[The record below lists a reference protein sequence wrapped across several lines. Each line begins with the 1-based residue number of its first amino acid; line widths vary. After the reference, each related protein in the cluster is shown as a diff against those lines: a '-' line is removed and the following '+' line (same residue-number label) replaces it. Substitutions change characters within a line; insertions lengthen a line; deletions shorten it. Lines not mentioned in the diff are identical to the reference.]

1 MKTVIQS
8 DAERTAADE
17 IEGKEQPM
25 KKKNVSGGRVIARRD
40 PRKDWRLYLFLLVPL
55 IYIVIFKYVPMGG
68 LVIAFKEYKVR
79 KGIWGSDWA
88 GFENF
93 IKFFESYQFWRV
105 LKNTVILSV
114 YSLIVSFPF
123 PVMFALM
130 INSVRNEKFKKVT
143 QTIVNMPHFISTV
156 VMVGIVFAVFNS
168 RTGLYGAVMHA
179 ITGSWPED
187 LFASPANFRHFYV
200 WSAVWQNFGWD
211 SIIYTAA
218 LSSVDPSYHE
228 AAQIDGASR
237 FQRVIH
243 VDLPTILP
251 TIITML
257 ILKMGHIMSI
267 GFEKVYLMQNSLNI
281 SASEIIST
289 YVYQVG
295 LSGQG
300 NGDFSYATAI
310 GMFNSVINF
319 ALVVIVNK
327 ISKKVSETSLW

>member
-1 MKTVIQS
+1 M
-8 DAERTAADE
+8 
-17 IEGKEQPM
+17 
-25 KKKNVSGGRVIARRD
+25 
-40 PRKDWRLYLFLLVPL
+40 VPV
-55 IYIVIFKYVPMGG
+55 IYIIVFKYIPMGG

-79 KGIWGSDWA
+79 KGIWGSDWV
-88 GFENF
+88 GVE
-93 IKFFESYQFWRV
+93 KFVEFFQSYQFWRV
-105 LKNTVILSV
+105 LKNTIILSV
-114 YSLIVSFPF
+114 YTIIVSFPF
-123 PVMFALM
+123 PIIFALM

-143 QTIVNMPHFISTV
+143 QTVVNMPHFISTV
-156 VMVGIVFAVFNS
+156 VMVGIVFAVFNN
-168 RTGLYGAVMHA
+168 RTGIYGNLMHT
-179 ITGSWPED
+179 ITGSWPKD

-218 LSSVDPSYHE
+218 LSSVDPSYHK

-237 FQRVIH
+237 FKRVIH

-257 ILKMGHIMSI
+257 ILRMGSVMTI
-267 GFEKVYLMQNSLNI
+267 GFEKVYLMQNSLNL

-295 LSGQG
+295 LSAQG
-300 NGDFSYATAI
+300 SGDFSYATAI
-310 GMFNSVINF
+310 GMFNNVINF
-319 ALVVIVNK
+319 ILVVTVNK

>member
-1 MKTVIQS
+1 
-8 DAERTAADE
+8 
-17 IEGKEQPM
+17 M
-25 KKKNVSGGRVIARRD
+25 KKKNTSVSWGIKKRD
-40 PRKDWRLYLFLLVPL
+40 PRKDWELYLFLLLPI
-55 IYIVIFKYVPMGG
+55 IYILIFKYVPMGG
-68 LVIAFKEYKVR
+68 LVIAFEDYKVR
-79 KGIWGSDWA
+79 KGIWGSEWV

-93 IKFFESYQFWRV
+93 VKFFQSYQFWRV
-105 LKNTVILSV
+105 LKNTLILSL
-114 YSLIVSFPF
+114 YSILVSFPL
-123 PVMFALM
+123 PIMFALM
-130 INSVRNEKFKKVT
+130 INSVRNERFKKIT

-156 VMVGIVFAVFNS
+156 VMVGIVFMIFHCTN
-168 RTGLYGAVMHA
+168 GIYGNLMHA
-179 ITGSWPED
+179 ITGHYPKD
-187 LFASPANFRHFYV
+187 LFASPAAFRHFYV

-237 FQRVIH
+237 FKRVIH

-257 ILKMGHIMSI
+257 ILRMGSVMTI
-267 GFEKVYLMQNSLNI
+267 GFEKVYLMQNSLNL

-295 LSGQG
+295 LSADGT
-300 NGDFSYATAI
+300 GDFSYATAI
-310 GMFNSVINF
+310 GMFNNIINF
-319 ALVVIVNK
+319 ILVVTVNK

>member
-1 MKTVIQS
+1 
-8 DAERTAADE
+8 
-17 IEGKEQPM
+17 M
-25 KKKNVSGGRVIARRD
+25 KKRKASAGGAIKKRD
-40 PRKDWRLYLFLLVPL
+40 PRKDWQLYLLLLVPV
-55 IYIVIFKYVPMGG
+55 IYIIIFKYIPMGG

-79 KGIWGSDWA
+79 KGIWGSDWV

-93 IKFFESYQFWRV
+93 IEFFQSYQFWRV

-114 YSLIVSFPF
+114 YTIIVSFPF
-123 PVMFALM
+123 PIIFALM

-156 VMVGIVFAVFNS
+156 VMVGIVFAVFNN
-168 RTGLYGAVMHA
+168 RTGIYGNLVHA
-179 ITGSWPED
+179 ITGSWPQD
-187 LFASPANFRHFYV
+187 LFASPSNFRHFYV

-237 FQRVIH
+237 FKRVIH

-257 ILKMGHIMSI
+257 ILRMGSVMTI
-267 GFEKVYLMQNSLNI
+267 GFEKVYLMQNSLNL

-295 LSGQG
+295 LSAQG
-300 NGDFSYATAI
+300 SGDFSYATAI
-310 GMFNSVINF
+310 GMFNNVIEF
-319 ALVVIVNK
+319 VLVVTVNK